1 MLALLLTLTA
11 QAEEPATTTNKR
23 AEESAEAAEKPAP
36 ITIETIS
43 LTGEVAVPEVVFM
56 APRITTQE
64 SSVEVLEKL
73 IDEKL
78 EAEAKRR

>member
-11 QAEEPATTTNKR
+11 QAEEPATTTKKS
-23 AEESAEAAEKPAP
+23 AEESETAAP
-36 ITIETIS
+36 IAIETIS